1 MFCDKPGKLPNKV
14 HVEVDPLVPP
24 VVHPPRKTPS
34 ALLEPAREKLTE
46 MEEDGVIVKE
56 EESTP
61 WVLFM
66 LVIDKLK

>member
-1 MFCDKPGKLPNKV
+1 MFCDKPGNLPNKV
-14 HVEVDPLVPP
+14 HLEVDPLVPP

-46 MEEDGVIVKE
+46 IEEDGIIVKE